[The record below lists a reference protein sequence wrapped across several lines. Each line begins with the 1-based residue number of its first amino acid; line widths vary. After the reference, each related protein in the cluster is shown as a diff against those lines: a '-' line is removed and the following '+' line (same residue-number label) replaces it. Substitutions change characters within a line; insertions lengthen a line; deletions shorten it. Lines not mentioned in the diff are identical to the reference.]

1 MSRFFTTQPDG
12 SLRLTEQAQAL
23 PLEELREVL
32 RDAGYDISR
41 TTAWR
46 ARKSGVCWPTYHEGG
61 VRIAGDHLGWVG
73 LRERE
78 RQLGPSALARRFGI
92 DVATARR
99 AIERGWFSI
108 TKSNQATVTVAA
120 GRISTTPPP
129 EDKAPVAPIVPEVIR
144 HAPDGRAIS
153 SLRPAE
159 IAAIFGVSPSKAS
172 AIRRR
177 GELRTRGW
185 PVAKKSA
192 LAERLARPDSPVDD
206 ETKPV

>member
-1 MSRFFTTQPDG
+1 
-12 SLRLTEQAQAL
+12 
-23 PLEELREVL
+23 
-32 RDAGYDISR
+32 
-41 TTAWR
+41 
-46 ARKSGVCWPTYHEGG
+46 VCWPTYHEGG

-92 DVATARR
+92 DIATARR

-108 TKSNQATVTVAA
+108 TKSNQVTVTVAT
-120 GRISTTPPP
+120 GRVSTTPPP
-129 EDKAPVAPIVPEVIR
+129 VDKPPVAPIVPEVIR

-185 PVAKKSA
+185 PVAKKQA
-192 LAERLARPDSPVDD
+192 LAERLARPEGPLGD
-206 ETKPV
+206 ESTHV